1 MSSTADAPAA
11 TFSDPVEAFENG
23 DDDVRTR
30 LLLAAERCFY
40 RVGITASG
48 VDALAAEAGVSKRT
62 LYNQFGSKEGLVAA
76 YLEVREGRWQHR
88 LEQLLEEAGD
98 DPVEQVLAYVHGYAI
113 CPVDDV
119 FRGCALINAAAEL
132 ADPGDPSLELVVA
145 SIDKVGEGVADIL
158 AGAGVP
164 RERARELGNHV
175 LIALEGA
182 VAVAGIRRDG
192 DEVLRALDLVRALV
206 EPAVTAAR
214 G

>member
-1 MSSTADAPAA
+1 M
-11 TFSDPVEAFENG
+11 
-23 DDDVRTR
+23 
-30 LLLAAERCFY
+30 
-40 RVGITASG
+40 
-48 VDALAAEAGVSKRT
+48 
-62 LYNQFGSKEGLVAA
+62 
-76 YLEVREGRWQHR
+76 
-88 LEQLLEEAGD
+88 
-98 DPVEQVLAYVHGYAI
+98 
-113 CPVDDV
+113 
-119 FRGCALINAAAEL
+119 
-132 ADPGDPSLELVVA
+132 
-145 SIDKVGEGVADIL
+145 ADIL